1 MNRMLPIA
9 FACWLVANTL
19 HAAPADPSR
28 LQNEAYVNLVQADQS
43 LDAGQLEQA
52 LSQYRLARDAYLQLL
67 QDFPEWE
74 PRIAQSRKTYC
85 DQQIADIEQRAANPP
100 ADAAPAGES
109 PPPASPVPEPIPAES
124 AESPAPESAPAD
136 VSAADVSAAET
147 DSPREESGP
156 GPQLEQPPNNAEAA
170 SLPAERSD
178 KNKKRRSADK
188 DQAALRKQLDK
199 AEESLRRLQD
209 ELTAKDGQIKETDAA
224 RAAEIEQLQT
234 RISGFEAERAE
245 TGSTQNA
252 QQALADENAAL
263 RKELDDA
270 KQRIDKP
277 RRDENGAP
285 LRALRTELADTAKK
299 LRATDKDNR
308 QLRKKLDKAE
318 ASLLRIQSERAEQ
331 DGKIKETD
339 AARAAEIDQLKARIA
354 GLEAEQA
361 QPESVLKAQL
371 ALTAENESLRKELDD
386 AKTSLQSLRTDLD
399 VQTDE
404 TKVLEESTR
413 QLRDQQGKDQDGLRD
428 LRDQLA
434 AKDQQM
440 DNLRKE
446 LDRRKNLDSAIQLA
460 EKESA
465 RLRGEIDRLNRRI
478 ADLEA
483 ALQASEFRAGL
494 ADTKARQAEAKRKE
508 AEQALAQAGAGSTP
522 ASIGPN
528 PSDAVRSLMQSGND
542 RAALAAVREARR
554 ASPDNLDLAL
564 LEGTSLIRL
573 RLYPEAVSLL
583 SGLAQKNPRK
593 AEIHAALGAAQIGI
607 GSYEE
612 ARTTLL
618 ESVRLDNNL
627 PESHFNLAQIYARI
641 EPKNL
646 AQARKCY
653 QQALE
658 LGLAP
663 NERFEQALK

>member
-19 HAAPADPSR
+19 LATPADPSR
-28 LQNEAYVNLVQADQS
+28 LQNEAYVNLVQADQN

-74 PRIAQSRKTYC
+74 PRIVQSRKTYC
-85 DQQIADIEQRAANPP
+85 DKQIADIEQRAANPP
-100 ADAAPAGES
+100 ADAAPAGEA
-109 PPPASPVPEPIPAES
+109 PPPASPVPEPIPADS
-124 AESPAPESAPAD
+124 AEAPAPESA
-136 VSAADVSAAET
+136 AAET
-147 DSPREESGP
+147 DSPREESAT
-156 GPQLEQPPNNAEAA
+156 GPQLEQPLNDAEPAA
-170 SLPAERSD
+170 LPAERID

-188 DQAALRKQLDK
+188 DHAALRKQLDD
-199 AEESLRRLQD
+199 AEKSLRRLQD

-224 RAAEIEQLQT
+224 RAAEIEQLQK

-245 TGSTQNA
+245 TESAQNA
-252 QQALADENAAL
+252 QRALADENAAL

-270 KQRIDKP
+270 KQQINEP

-285 LRALRTELADTAKK
+285 LRALRTELADTAQK

-318 ASLLRIQSERAEQ
+318 ASFLRIQSEQAEQ
-331 DGKIKETD
+331 EGKIKEAD
-339 AARAAEIDQLKARIA
+339 AARAAEIEQLKTRIA
-354 GLEAEQA
+354 GLEAEQS
-361 QPESVLKAQL
+361 QSESVQKAHL
-371 ALTAENESLRKELDD
+371 ALTAENDSLRKELDD
-386 AKTSLQSLRTDLD
+386 AKASLQNLRADLD
-399 VQTDE
+399 VKTDAQ
-404 TKVLEESTR
+404 KVLEESTR
-413 QLRDQQGKDQDGLRD
+413 QLRAQQGKDQDVLRD

-440 DNLRKE
+440 DDLRKE
-446 LDRRKNLDSAIQLA
+446 LDGRKNLDSAIKLA
-460 EKESA
+460 EKEAA
-465 RLRGEIDRLNRRI
+465 RLQGKIDHLNRRI
-478 ADLEA
+478 ADLDA
-483 ALQASEFRAGL
+483 ALQASEFRADL

-508 AEQALAQAGAGSTP
+508 AEQALAQASAGSPP

-528 PSDAVRSLMQSGND
+528 PSDAVRRLMQSGND
-542 RAALAAVREARR
+542 GAALAAVREARR
-554 ASPDNLDLAL
+554 ASPIDPTLAL
-564 LEGTSLIRL
+564 LEGTALIRL
-573 RLYPEAVSLL
+573 RLYPEAIALL
-583 SGLAQKNPRK
+583 SALAQQNPRK
-593 AEIHAALGAAQIGI
+593 ADIHAALGAAQIGA

-612 ARTTLL
+612 ARKTLL

-646 AQARKCY
+646 EQARKCY

>member
-19 HAAPADPSR
+19 PAAPADPSR
-28 LQNEAYVNLVQADQS
+28 LQNEAYANLVQADQS
-43 LDAGQLEQA
+43 LDTGQREQA

-85 DQQIADIEQRAANPP
+85 DQQIADLEQRAAAPP
-100 ADAAPAGES
+100 ANATPEGES
-109 PPPASPVPEPIPAES
+109 SPPASPVPEPIPAES

-136 VSAADVSAAET
+136 VPAAGNVT
-147 DSPREESGP
+147 PREEP
-156 GPQLEQPPNNAEAA
+156 IPDPQLEERPNDAEEAA
-170 SLPAERSD
+170 LPAERID

-188 DQAALRKQLDK
+188 DRAALRTQLDE
-199 AEESLRRLQD
+199 AEKSLRRLQD
-209 ELTAKDGQIKETDAA
+209 ELAAKDGQIKETDAA
-224 RAAEIEQLQT
+224 RAAEIEQLQK
-234 RISGFEAERAE
+234 RISDFEAERAE
-245 TGSTQNA
+245 TESARNA
-252 QQALADENAAL
+252 QPALAAENDSL
-263 RKELDDA
+263 RKELDAAKHQIGEPQNDA
-270 KQRIDKP
+270 N
-277 RRDENGAP
+277 EAS
-285 LRALRTELADTAKK
+285 LRALRTELADSAKK
-299 LRATDKDNR
+299 LRATDKENLR
-308 QLRKKLDKAE
+308 LRKKLDKAE
-318 ASLLRIQSERAEQ
+318 ASLLRMQSERAEQ
-331 DGKIKETD
+331 DGKIKEAD
-339 AARAAEIDQLKARIA
+339 AARAAEIEQLKVRIA

-361 QPESVLKAQL
+361 QPESVQKVQL

-386 AKTSLQSLRTDLD
+386 AKASLQTLRADLD
-399 VQTDE
+399 IQAE
-404 TKVLEESTR
+404 EKKVLEKSAR
-413 QLRDQQGKDQDGLRD
+413 QLRDQQSKDQDDLQN

-440 DNLRKE
+440 DGLRTE
-446 LDRRKNLDSAIQLA
+446 LDNRKNLDSALKLA
-460 EKESA
+460 EKESSL
-465 RLRGEIDRLNRRI
+465 LRNESDRLNRRI

-483 ALQASEFRAGL
+483 ALQASEFRADL
-494 ADTKARQAEAKRKE
+494 AETKARQSEAKRKE
-508 AEQALAQAGAGSTP
+508 AEQALAQAGAEAAH
-522 ASIGPN
+522 ASMGPN
-528 PSDAVRSLMQSGND
+528 PSDAVRRLMQSGND

-593 AEIHAALGAAQIGI
+593 AEIHAALGAAMIGV
-607 GSYEE
+607 GSYED
-612 ARTTLL
+612 ARKTLL

-646 AQARKCY
+646 EQARKCY

>member
-19 HAAPADPSR
+19 HATPADPSR

-52 LSQYRLARDAYLQLL
+52 LSQYRLARDTYLQLL

-74 PRIAQSRKTYC
+74 PRIAQFRKTYC
-85 DQQIADIEQRAANPP
+85 DKQIADIEQRAANPP
-100 ADAAPAGES
+100 ADAAPAGEA
-109 PPPASPVPEPIPAES
+109 PPPASPVPEPIPADS

-136 VSAADVSAAET
+136 VSAAET

-156 GPQLEQPPNNAEAA
+156 VPQLEQPSSNAEAA
-170 SLPAERSD
+170 SPPAERID

-188 DQAALRKQLDK
+188 DQTALRKQLDE
-199 AEESLRRLQD
+199 AEKSLRRLQD

-224 RAAEIEQLQT
+224 RAAEIEQLQK

-245 TGSTQNA
+245 TESAQNA
-252 QQALADENAAL
+252 QRALAAENDSL
-263 RKELDDA
+263 RKELDIA
-270 KQRIDKP
+270 KQRMGEPQSDA
-277 RRDENGAP
+277 NGAP
-285 LRALRTELADTAKK
+285 LRALRTELADTTKQF
-299 LRATDKDNR
+299 RAADKENQR
-308 QLRKKLDKAE
+308 LRKKLDKAE
-318 ASLLRIQSERAEQ
+318 ASLLRIQSEQAEQ
-331 DGKIKETD
+331 DGKIKEADT
-339 AARAAEIDQLKARIA
+339 ARAAEIEQLKARIA

-361 QPESVLKAQL
+361 QPESVQKAQL
-371 ALTAENESLRKELDD
+371 ALTAENDSLRKELDD
-386 AKTSLQSLRTDLD
+386 ARTSLQNLQADLD
-399 VQTDE
+399 VQTGE
-404 TKVLEESTR
+404 KKVLEESTR

-434 AKDQQM
+434 AKDQQL
-440 DNLRKE
+440 DELRKE
-446 LDRRKNLDSAIQLA
+446 LDSRMNLDSTIKLA

-465 RLRGEIDRLNRRI
+465 RLQGKIDHLNQRI
-478 ADLEA
+478 ADLDA
-483 ALQASEFRAGL
+483 ALQASEFRADL

-522 ASIGPN
+522 ASMGPN
-528 PSDAVRSLMQSGND
+528 PSDAVRHLMQSGND
-542 RAALAAVREARR
+542 SAALAAVREARKV
-554 ASPDNLDLAL
+554 SPDDRDLAL
-564 LEGTSLIRL
+564 LEGTSLVRL

-583 SGLAQKNPRK
+583 SILAQKNPRK
-593 AEIHAALGAAQIGI
+593 AEIHAALGAAQIGA

-612 ARTTLL
+612 ARKTLL
-618 ESVRLDNNL
+618 ESVRLDDNL